1 MTSTESLARTL
12 ADQPFLSAIPIAS
25 LRRLAT
31 HTQTQEYPIGHVLF
45 REGATADRFF
55 LVRQGLV
62 RLDIEVPGRG
72 PVPIETL
79 ACDAPLGCSWLFA
92 LFEWK
97 LTAVAVERTKVL
109 AFDAAVLRTLMASD
123 PVLGYELMRRFAAV
137 MYDRL
142 QATRL
147 RLSEG
152 TADVPTAG
160 AAGPWAGRRTTAPAW
175 S

>member
-1 MTSTESLARTL
+1 MTSPQTLARTL

-31 HTQTQEYPIGHVLF
+31 HAQTAEYPADDVLF
-45 REGATADRFF
+45 REGGTADRFF

-62 RLDIEVPGRG
+62 RLDIDVPGRG

-79 ACDAPLGCSWLFA
+79 TADAALGCSWLFPPFA
-92 LFEWK
+92 WRLSA
-97 LTAVAVERTKVL
+97 TAVAATKVL
-109 AFDAAVLRTLMASD
+109 VFDAAVLRTLMAAD

-137 MYDRL
+137 MHDRL
-142 QATRL
+142 QATRM
-147 RLSEG
+147 RLSQQAAE
-152 TADVPTAG
+152 VPTAIV
-160 AAGPWAGRRTTAPAW
+160 AGPWAGRRTAVPAW